1 MSELQPSELNT
12 PTLIRLEQISVRI
25 DERDI
30 LKQIDFALHDHRICF
45 ACTVLVSLKASTDN
59 TFTIGMQNTKI
70 IANSAIPCTWNNAA
84 TKAKPI

>member
-30 LKQIDFALHDHRICF
+30 LKQIDFALHEREIV
-45 ACTVLVSLKASTDN
+45 TL
-59 TFTIGMQNTKI
+59 IGL
-70 IANSAIPCTWNNAA
+70 S
-84 TKAKPI
+84 